1 MQPHGDRRREPSA
14 GNIDSGAGPAGRLQA
29 AVNLYRGGRI
39 AEAERLCR
47 DILAAEPDNVPAMV
61 LCAQAMAHRD
71 EVKGAMDLLQ
81 QGLRLKPNSVPALN
95 GLAVLSLRLGQPDA
109 AKAACR
115 RCLAV
120 DPNNVV
126 AFFNLGQIADAAGRP
141 EEAVAAYGRATELNG
156 KFTAPLAPLAF
167 ALQKLGR
174 LEEAVA
180 AYRRV
185 PAGDRSEFLAQFN
198 LGLLYQGENQLA
210 EAATAFSRAI
220 EVNPADPG
228 PRFQLGAVFYAMGR
242 FDEAADAYRR
252 VLEQKP
258 DMVGAHGNLAKVLWA
273 RGDATGALAACDDG
287 LRQRPGDT
295 TTIAFKAALLRE
307 TGDRA
312 GAGVLVDFERLLK
325 PVRIA
330 APPGFGSVAEFNAAM
345 TKFARE
351 HPTLVFEPRNHATR
365 DGRHT
370 GDLMTQPQ
378 GPMEAFAEAVEGA
391 VRQYMQELSLEAGHP
406 FMAGRPA
413 RSRLSAWAVV
423 MEGQGYQTPHIHP
436 LAWLSGVYYAS
447 VPADIAAGADQAGWI
462 EFGEPL
468 ADYRFTAKPELR
480 LIRPEEG
487 LMLLFPSYF
496 YHRTLPFSAGG
507 TRVSIAF
514 DMGDRVRPDA
524 RPLAV

>member
-1 MQPHGDRRREPSA
+1 MQSPGDRRRESA
-14 GNIDSGAGPAGRLQA
+14 AATIDGDSTAADRLQA
-29 AVNLYRGGRI
+29 AANLYRAGRI

-47 DILAAEPDNVPAMV
+47 DILAAEPANVPAAV
-61 LCAQAMAHRD
+61 LCAQATAHRG
-71 EVKGAMDLLQ
+71 ELKGAIDLLQ
-81 QGLRLKPNSVPALN
+81 AALRLKPNSVPGLN
-95 GLAVLSLRLGQPDA
+95 GLSVLSLRLGQLDA
-109 AKAACR
+109 AKAACQ

-126 AFFNLGQIADAAGRP
+126 ALFNLGQVADAAGRP
-141 EEAVAAYGRATELNG
+141 A
-156 KFTAPLAPLAF
+156 
-167 ALQKLGR
+167 
-174 LEEAVA
+174 EAVA
-180 AYRRV
+180 AYRRSVELNAKFTAPLVPLALALQKLGKPSEAIAAYTRV
-185 PAGDRSEFLAQFN
+185 PAGDRSEFMARFN
-198 LGLLYQGENQLA
+198 LGLLLQGEGRLA
-210 EAATAFSRAI
+210 EAITAFSRAI
-220 EVNPADPG
+220 EINPADPA
-228 PRFQLGAVFYAMGR
+228 PRFQLGGVFYGMGR

-252 VLEQKP
+252 VVEQKP
-258 DMVGAHGNLAKVLWA
+258 DMAGAYGNLAKALWA
-273 RGDATGALAACDDG
+273 RGDATGALAICDDG

-295 TTIAFKAALLRE
+295 TTVAFKAALLRE
-307 TGDRA
+307 TGDTP

-345 TKFARE
+345 TRFARE
-351 HPTLVFEPRNHATR
+351 HPTLVFEPRNHATK
-365 DGRHT
+365 GGGHT
-370 GDLMTQPQ
+370 GDLMLQPQ
-378 GPMEAFAEAVEGA
+378 GPMVAFAEAVEGA
-391 VRQYMQELSLEAGHP
+391 VRQYRQELSVEAGHP
-406 FMAGRPA
+406 FSAGLPPRLW
-413 RSRLSAWAVV
+413 LSAWAVV

-436 LAWLSGVYYAS
+436 QAWLSGVYYAS
-447 VPADIAAGADQAGWI
+447 VPAEIASAVDRAGWI

-514 DMGDRVRPDA
+514 DVGDRLRPGA